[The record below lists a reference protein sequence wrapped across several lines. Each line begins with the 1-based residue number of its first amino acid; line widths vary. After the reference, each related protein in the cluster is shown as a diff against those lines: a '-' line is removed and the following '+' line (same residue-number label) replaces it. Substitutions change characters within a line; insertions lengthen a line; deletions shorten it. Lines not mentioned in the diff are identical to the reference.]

1 MGRVEGEFNGAGKTT
16 LFTGLVKAKTG
27 IPLREDSLRHHKLLP
42 EHQEKWIQSRRSDS
56 RRKGKNP
63 MGLSKLIS
71 IAVTATFWAASTGQL
86 PRMIRTVQI
95 AQLKLIKDSQAS
107 RWPKAMTLPS
117 R

>member
-1 MGRVEGEFNGAGKTT
+1 
-16 LFTGLVKAKTG
+16 
-27 IPLREDSLRHHKLLP
+27 
-42 EHQEKWIQSRRSDS
+42 
-56 RRKGKNP
+56 

-71 IAVTATFWAASTGQL
+71 IAVTATLLAASTGQL

-107 RWPKAMTLPS
+107 RWPKAMILPS

>member
-1 MGRVEGEFNGAGKTT
+1 
-16 LFTGLVKAKTG
+16 
-27 IPLREDSLRHHKLLP
+27 
-42 EHQEKWIQSRRSDS
+42 
-56 RRKGKNP
+56 

-71 IAVTATFWAASTGQL
+71 IAVTTAFLAASTGQL
-86 PRMIRTVQI
+86 PRMVRAVQI